1 MGIFKDLISLLRVRQ
16 WYKSV
21 VLLVGPLFAGQIFEF
36 TLYPALIAGLFLI
49 SFASSFNYIMND
61 LIDIEADKRHPE
73 KIKKR
78 PLAAGRISKA
88 GGIVFLI
95 IVGAISLIGSY
106 LLNPTSPYIFL
117 MVVAIMINGMLYN
130 FVFKYNAFVD
140 IISLSVLYIW
150 RALTGCYIAKVYISP
165 WLIAAIFLLALFLVI
180 SKRRADL
187 ELLGEENA
195 VNHKKV
201 YDDYSLKM
209 LDNLH
214 VMILT
219 SLFMVYI
226 LYAILGPY
234 DVMQPSITS
243 NYRTFLVISIP
254 VALYL
259 LMRYSFLM
267 LTKPDIARN
276 TERVILDKG
285 MLIGGLILGVILLI
299 ALYIPVDI
307 FYPYP

>member
-1 MGIFKDLISLLRVRQ
+1 MGKIKDLISLLRVRQ

-21 VLLVGPLFAGQIFEF
+21 ILFIGPLFAQKMGDLS
-36 TLYPALIAGLFLI
+36 LYPALFAGLFLI

-61 LIDIEADKRHPE
+61 IIDIEADKRHPE
-73 KIKKR
+73 KAVKR

-88 GGIVFLI
+88 GGIFFMIL
-95 IVGAISLIGSY
+95 VGAIALVGSFILSLVVVDWRV
-106 LLNPTSPYIFL
+106 FL
-117 MVVAIMINGMLYN
+117 MVILIILNGLLYN
-130 FVFKYNAFVD
+130 FVFKYHAFLD
-140 IISLSVLYIW
+140 IITLSVLYIW
-150 RALTGCYIAKVYISP
+150 RALAGCLIIHVSISP
-165 WLIAAIFLLALFLVI
+165 WLIVAIFLLALFLVI

-195 VNHKKV
+195 ANHKKI
-201 YDDYSLKM
+201 YDQYSLKM

-226 LYAILGPY
+226 LYAILG
-234 DVMQPSITS
+234 QFS
-243 NYRTFLVISIP
+243 FLIISIP

-267 LTKPDIARN
+267 LTKPAVARN
-276 TERVILDKG
+276 TERAFLDRG
-285 MLIGGLILGVILLI
+285 MLIGILIVLVILIITLTVPI
-299 ALYIPVDI
+299 DI
-307 FYPYP
+307 FNL